1 MSMAAAGE
9 GAAGARSAVLA
20 KPPLSCFMRT
30 KNEERIIE
38 PVLRAARQVSD
49 DIVVV
54 DSGSTDRTIEIA
66 ESLGARVIRAPWL
79 GFGKQKRIGE
89 EACKHDWLL
98 DIDADEELTPDLIEE
113 IKGLF
118 ANGEP
123 RYSVYQLRLVTKP
136 DTAPPLWHSAVV
148 KRNRLYDRR
157 VLRAPDHPEWDQ
169 FEVPAGM
176 TIGKLKAPIMH
187 RSWSD
192 LTHLDAKFNQS
203 SSSRAKNSKLK
214 PFWYVS
220 LRLLF
225 ARPFYFFQHY
235 VSRGLWRAGL
245 YGFAIASIAAH
256 GRWLK
261 DAKMLE
267 MHLARRR
274 AEREGQDPRI

>member
-1 MSMAAAGE
+1 MSMAAE
-9 GAAGARSAVLA
+9 GGKTGDAPNAAPA
-20 KPPLSCFMRT
+20 KPPLSCIMRT

-38 PVLRAARQVSD
+38 PVLQAAGQVSD

-66 ESLGARVIRAPWL
+66 EQLGARVIRAPWL

-89 EACKHDWLL
+89 DAAKHDWLL
-98 DIDADEELTPDLIEE
+98 DIDADEELTPELIKE
-113 IKGLF
+113 IRELF
-118 ANGEP
+118 AQGEP
-123 RYSVYQLRLVTKP
+123 ALSVYQVKLVTKP
-136 DTAPPLWHSAVV
+136 DTAPALWHSAVV

-157 VLRAPDHPEWDQ
+157 VVRAPDHAEWDQ
-169 FEVPAGM
+169 FETPAGM
-176 TIGKLKAPIMH
+176 VIGKLKAPILH

-214 PFWYVS
+214 PFWYVA

-235 VSRGLWRAGL
+235 VARGLWRAGL

-274 AEREGQDPRI
+274 AARGDPTQ